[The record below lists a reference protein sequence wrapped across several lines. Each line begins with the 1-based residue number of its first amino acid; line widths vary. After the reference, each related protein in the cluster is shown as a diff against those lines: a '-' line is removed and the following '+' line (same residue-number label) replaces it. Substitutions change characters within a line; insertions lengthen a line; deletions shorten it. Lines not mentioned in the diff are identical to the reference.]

1 MYAML
6 KQLGVTPSK
15 ENLYFLDLWTGS
27 EGTAGDRIDQR
38 TGRNAHVNNPLA
50 ITKLYDETA
59 AWQTGVWNDAGV
71 RMIDT
76 PEHGGIAAAKFLQH
90 DTKNDFGYLTII
102 QALKSNSL
110 QQMWSAVNKSRWC
123 YHCDGGRYPGAVYSV
138 LANGGNP
145 PKVANAPT
153 TGNTD
158 AAGFPLPPVNSSLVD
173 ANGLPIGYQG
183 STNVPSY
190 SPTTDGSVGA
200 QGPIGTS
207 QAQGSKG
214 KGVTCASKGDAIKVG
229 PSVLGVSI
237 SQCNIKALTG
247 GMITILGVQMLFLG
261 VVVVGLGL
269 GLKTKTGQTV
279 KRTAVRAGKT
289 AITKRLPKPASAT
302 SAARNVAAAPAP
314 PAPPM
319 TAARTTRAA

>member
-27 EGTAGDRIDQR
+27 EGTAGDHIDAR
-38 TGRNAHVNNPLA
+38 TGQMAHVNNPLA

-59 AWQTGVWNDAGV
+59 AWQTGIWNSAGV

-76 PEHGGIAAAKFLQH
+76 PEHGGYAAAKFLQA
-90 DTKNDFGYLTII
+90 DTQNTMGYQTII

-110 QQMWSAVNKSRWC
+110 QQMWSAVNKSHWC
-123 YHCDGGRYPGAVYSV
+123 WHCDGGRYPGAVYAV

-145 PKVANAPT
+145 PAVANPPA

-158 AAGFPLPPVNSSLVD
+158 AAGYPLPPVNSAYVD

-183 STNVPSY
+183 ANNSPSY
-190 SPTTDGSVGA
+190 SASTPGPVGP
-200 QGPIGTS
+200 QGPIGPS
-207 QAQGSKG
+207 GAKG
-214 KGVTCASKGDAIKVG
+214 AKGVTCASKGDAIKIG
-229 PSVLGVSI
+229 PSFFGTSI
-237 SQCNIKALTG
+237 SQCNIKALVA
-247 GMITILGVQMLFLG
+247 GMVTIVGIQTLFLG

-269 GLKTKTGQTV
+269 GLKTQTGQAV
-279 KRTAVRAGKT
+279 KRTATKAAKT
-289 AITKRLPKPASAT
+289 AVTRRLPSPSKAAQT
-302 SAARNVAAAPAP
+302 VSAAPPPPAP
-314 PAPPM
+314 PAPPV